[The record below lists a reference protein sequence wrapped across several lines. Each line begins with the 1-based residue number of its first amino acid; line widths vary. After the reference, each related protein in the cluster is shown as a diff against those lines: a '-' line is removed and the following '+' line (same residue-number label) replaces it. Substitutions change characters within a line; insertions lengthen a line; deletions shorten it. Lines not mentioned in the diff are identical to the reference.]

1 MTGHKDVFEALRRE
15 ILAGKYDADRRLP
28 SEMSLAR
35 RFGVSR
41 PTVSRATLDL
51 KREGL
56 VATHRG
62 APTTITRYA
71 INATGALG
79 LVVPG
84 EGYAEIFRPLE
95 RRLGRLAERAGWDL
109 VQGEIKSTD
118 PKVRAR
124 EVRRLAYKF
133 SKEHVAGV
141 FFQPIEFI
149 TDASKASEESVGYFD
164 KAGIAVVL
172 LDYDIVPPPRR
183 SRYDVVGI
191 DNVAAGLAV
200 GRHLLSTGAR
210 RIAFLHRPHAAPTVT
225 GRMRGVASAV
235 VEGGGEWSLERNVLF
250 AEPENRRAVSKFLA
264 KGLPDAFV
272 AGNDVAAA
280 ALRSTLARIGGGAE
294 KIRLVGF
301 DDVDVAGR
309 LGITSV
315 RQPLDAI
322 AETALQTLVSRI
334 KAPTLPPRT
343 ILLDAELVVRDGRP
357 D

>member
-1 MTGHKDVFEALRRE
+1 MSGHAEIFEALRRE
-15 ILAGKYDADRRLP
+15 ILAGRYDAEKRLP
-28 SEMSLAR
+28 SEALLAQ

-41 PTVSRATLDL
+41 PTISRVTLDL

-56 VATHRG
+56 IMTRKG

-71 INATGALG
+71 LNATGALG

-109 VQGEIKSTD
+109 IHGEIKSKD

-124 EVRRLAYKF
+124 EVRRLAYQF
-133 SKEHVAGV
+133 SREHVAGV
-141 FFQPIEFI
+141 FFQPLEFI
-149 TDASKASEESVGYFD
+149 EDAPRASEEAARYFD
-164 KAGIAVVL
+164 KAGISVVL
-172 LDYDIVPPPRR
+172 LDYDIVTPPAR

-191 DNVAAGLAV
+191 DNFAAGLAV
-200 GRHLLSTGAR
+200 GRHLVRAGAR

-225 GRMRGVASAV
+225 NRMRGVASAV
-235 VEGGGEWSLERNVLF
+235 VEGGRPWSLKDNVLF
-250 AEPENRRAVSKFLA
+250 SEPDNRRAVAKFLR

-280 ALRSTLARIGGGAE
+280 ALGETLAGIGGGAAR
-294 KIRLVGF
+294 IRLVGF
-301 DDVDVAGR
+301 DDVEVAGR
-309 LGITSV
+309 LGLTTV

-334 KAPTLPPRT
+334 KAPNLPPRT
-343 ILLDAELVVRDGRP
+343 ILLGAELVVR
-357 D
+357 